1 MPDFVGH
8 FFLNLAFDM
17 LVSSKEAYMNDLL
30 KNAKLENLI
39 TLVLGSYIFFIP
51 WVFMDGFKFDRFNV
65 IQWNFVLLGTAVV
78 YASVSSFKRLQAW
91 KEWVNLLS
99 GVWLFISPFL
109 LFYFDRRDLLWNS
122 IIVAILIV
130 GASTFAIPIADKFEE
145 LKSKRIRKDQ
155 MRRLRH

>member
-1 MPDFVGH
+1 
-8 FFLNLAFDM
+8 M
-17 LVSSKEAYMNDLL
+17 LISSKEAYMNDLL

-51 WVFMDGFKFDRFNV
+51 WILMDGFKFDRFNV

-145 LKSKRIRKDQ
+145 VKSKRIRKDQ